1 MLSPARAQNR
11 RRKAEGRRQGAR
23 VNGFVSAFFILLSAF
38 APASCARREP
48 PADLVIVN
56 GAEPESLDPAI
67 VTGVPE
73 MRITKALFDGL
84 TKLDAH
90 TARPVPALAE
100 RWEISPDG
108 RAYTF
113 HLRTNALW
121 STGEPI
127 T

>member
-1 MLSPARAQNR
+1 PEVRDRKWRA
-11 RRKAEGRRQGAR
+11 GGW
-23 VNGFVSAFFILLSAF
+23 FSAFCLLSF
-38 APASCARREP
+38 VPWLTTSGCVRREP
-48 PADLVIVN
+48 PADITIIN

-73 MRITKALFDGL
+73 MRNAKALFDGL

-100 RWEISPDG
+100 RWEISSDG
-108 RAYTF
+108 RVYTF
-113 HLRTNALW
+113 HLRTNAVW

-127 T
+127 TTADV